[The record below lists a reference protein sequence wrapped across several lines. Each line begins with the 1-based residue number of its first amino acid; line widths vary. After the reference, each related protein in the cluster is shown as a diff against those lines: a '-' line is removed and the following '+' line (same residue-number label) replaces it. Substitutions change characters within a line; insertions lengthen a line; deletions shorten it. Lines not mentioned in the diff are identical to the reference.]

1 MKIPYQHILNRL
13 KNNHSI
19 EEISNVLFQLGHEHE
34 VYKNLI
40 DIEFTPNRGDC
51 LSLNGILRDLSV
63 FFELKKN
70 PHIYEKEI
78 EPYEVSFENSR
89 KDLCPNISF
98 LRIEVENIVRDYKD
112 ELNNY
117 FVDLGLN
124 KNNFFTDISNF
135 VSYETGQP
143 THCYDSKKIDGLVL
157 EEISENID
165 FLSLLNKE
173 IKLDG
178 KNLVFKS
185 HNNVVNLAG
194 VIGGM
199 NSACEVSTNCAIVEC
214 AYFKPE
220 SIIGKSIKY
229 DIQSEAAHKFERG
242 VDPQS
247 QEYVLRRFIKLVE
260 DHANIKDLK
269 IFNQNN
275 ITSKKKNI
283 IFDVSVINKILG
295 TNISKNNYMD
305 CLERLNFSILDNK
318 ISVPSYRSDI
328 STQNDLAEEVA
339 RVIGYDN
346 IPKKTISIP
355 KKEQSDYNQLEI
367 GLKKLLIDNGF
378 FEVINTPFISTKSH
392 NSITV
397 DNPLDSNK
405 KYLRN
410 DLKTSLVDNLLYN
423 ERRQKD
429 SIKFFEISN
438 VYTSLNDIASER
450 VIGLI
455 CSGRLGKNYEEFS
468 KKLEENYVKEIL
480 KPYIDENY
488 IKFENV
494 SRKNLDTKF
503 KKEIIYLEVNLNRI
517 SPDICNYVCKHKA
530 PEDYTIYQPI
540 SDYPSSSRDLS
551 FSIKDF
557 DQLPIL
563 EKFILNY
570 QNEIL
575 KDAFVFDYYL
585 NEIKEEIKLGIRL
598 VFQSKKGTI
607 VDKDVDNVLNDII
620 STSISLEGVDIPG
633 LNR

>member
-1 MKIPYQHILNRL
+1 M
-13 KNNHSI
+13 
-19 EEISNVLFQLGHEHE
+19 
-34 VYKNLI
+34 
-40 DIEFTPNRGDC
+40 
-51 LSLNGILRDLSV
+51 
-63 FFELKKN
+63 
-70 PHIYEKEI
+70 
-78 EPYEVSFENSR
+78 
-89 KDLCPNISF
+89 
-98 LRIEVENIVRDYKD
+98 RIEVENIVRDYKD

-339 RVIGYDN
+339 RC
-346 IPKKTISIP
+346 
-355 KKEQSDYNQLEI
+355 
-367 GLKKLLIDNGF
+367 
-378 FEVINTPFISTKSH
+378 H
-392 NSITV
+392 
-397 DNPLDSNK
+397 
-405 KYLRN
+405 
-410 DLKTSLVDNLLYN
+410 
-423 ERRQKD
+423 
-429 SIKFFEISN
+429 
-438 VYTSLNDIASER
+438 
-450 VIGLI
+450 
-455 CSGRLGKNYEEFS
+455 RL
-468 KKLEENYVKEIL
+468 
-480 KPYIDENY
+480 
-488 IKFENV
+488 
-494 SRKNLDTKF
+494 
-503 KKEIIYLEVNLNRI
+503 
-517 SPDICNYVCKHKA
+517 
-530 PEDYTIYQPI
+530 
-540 SDYPSSSRDLS
+540 
-551 FSIKDF
+551 
-557 DQLPIL
+557 
-563 EKFILNY
+563 
-570 QNEIL
+570 
-575 KDAFVFDYYL
+575 
-585 NEIKEEIKLGIRL
+585 
-598 VFQSKKGTI
+598 
-607 VDKDVDNVLNDII
+607 
-620 STSISLEGVDIPG
+620 
-633 LNR
+633 